1 MSRQRENCPVPKRPF
16 AGKSGH
22 NGVDTEILTTVL
34 LLARVIGENVMKL
47 CFWIIFCNIFLLVR
61 ELR

>member
-1 MSRQRENCPVPKRPF
+1 MPRQRENLTVPERPF

-34 LLARVIGENVMKL
+34 LLKSGIGGNVMK
-47 CFWIIFCNIFLLVR
+47 I
-61 ELR
+61 